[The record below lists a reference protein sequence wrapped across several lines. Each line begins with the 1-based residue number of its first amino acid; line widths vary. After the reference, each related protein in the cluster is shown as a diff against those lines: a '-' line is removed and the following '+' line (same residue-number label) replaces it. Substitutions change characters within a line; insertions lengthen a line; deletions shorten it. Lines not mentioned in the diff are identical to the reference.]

1 MDGPEKTNSREDMLD
16 REEERMLPS
25 TARNVRRGAVGPG
38 ARDDHGFDGIAGGS
52 TKAASA

>member
-25 TARNVRRGAVGPG
+25 TARNVRRGAVCPG
-38 ARDDHGFDGIAGGS
+38 ARDDQGFDGIAGGS